1 MHPSFSQILKLCCV
15 LLLSSASTAA
25 IPMNSGEFVKR
36 TSPADEQAYLAAQN
50 SVRAQHG
57 AVPLTWS
64 DDAAAKAQQWANGCV
79 FQHSAGTLGPFGENL
94 AAGTGDFTIQDAINA
109 WTSEASQYDPNN
121 PQPSHF
127 TQVVWKGTTQVG
139 CAVATCNGIF
149 PASFGPAQYYV
160 CEYFPAGNVIGQ
172 FGANV
177 QA

>member
-1 MHPSFSQILKLCCV
+1 MHRSFSQILKLCCV
-15 LLLSSASTAA
+15 LLFSSASTAV
-25 IPMNSGEFVKR
+25 IPMNSGEF
-36 TSPADEQAYLAAQN
+36 QAYLVAQN

-57 AVPLTWS
+57 A
-64 DDAAAKAQQWANGCV
+64 AQQWADGYV
-79 FQHSAGTLGPFGENL
+79 FQHSAGTFGPFGENL

-127 TQVVWKGTTQVG
+127 TQVVSKETKQIG

-160 CEYFPAGNVIGQ
+160 CEYFPAGKVIGQ
-172 FGANV
+172 FG
-177 QA
+177 